1 MRLVV
6 GSGWVDIVLGR
17 GFIVG
22 RMMTKLI
29 GMDQSNTLAHTQIVA
44 L

>member
-6 GSGWVDIVLGR
+6 GFGWVDIVLGR
-17 GFIVG
+17 GFVVG
-22 RMMTKLI
+22 RMMTKLV
-29 GMDQSNTLAHTQIVA
+29 GVDQSNTLAQTQIVA